1 MKPKNITWESNSPS
15 LTLPLSPPGERAGLW
30 GTREFLMKTVLL
42 IGTFDTKGNEY
53 QYFRQKLEEEGIRPL
68 LMDVSC
74 KRFLS
79 EFSSDISCKEVA
91 RTANADFASVSQ
103 MERLLA
109 QKVMTE
115 GAIKLSEE
123 LFQQGKFDGI
133 MALGGSNGS
142 TIACAVMQRFPIG
155 MPKIMVSTMA
165 SGDVRG
171 YVGYKD
177 IVMFNPV
184 GDISINRVTKGIFL
198 NAVRA
203 MAGMLK
209 GESFHKEEKR
219 IQVAI
224 TVFGVV
230 QPCAEYAKELLEEKG
245 FEVILFHTSG
255 TGGMALEDL
264 VKQGEIDAVLD
275 ISTTELADEVVGGVL
290 SAGPNRME
298 AAGDLGIPQV
308 IVPGAIDLVNFKTP
322 ETVPQEWK
330 DRIFYRH
337 TPHIT
342 LMRTSPEESASL
354 GSLFARKI
362 NQAKGQTVV
371 LIPALGFSAYDSPHG
386 PKAISL
392 QGGPAPRSWFWP
404 ESDQS
409 FCKALKENLNSPNV
423 RYKELPVHINEP
435 AFAEAA
441 VQELETMIRQRYLSK
456 PSLG

>member
-1 MKPKNITWESNSPS
+1 
-15 LTLPLSPPGERAGLW
+15 
-30 GTREFLMKTVLL
+30 MKTVLL
-42 IGTFDTKGNEY
+42 IGTFDTKGKEY
-53 QYFRQKLEEEGIRPL
+53 QYLREKLEEEGVHPL

-74 KRFLS
+74 KRVPS
-79 EFSSDISCKEVA
+79 EFSSDIPCNEVA
-91 RTANADFASVSQ
+91 QAANADFISVSQ
-103 MERLLA
+103 LERVPA
-109 QKVMTE
+109 QKMMTE

-123 LFQQGKFDGI
+123 LFRRGKFDGI

-142 TIACAVMQRFPIG
+142 AIACAVMQRFPFG

-184 GDISINRVTKGIFL
+184 GDISINRVTKRIFL

-209 GESFHKEEKR
+209 GENIHEEERR
-219 IQVAI
+219 IQVAV

-230 QPCAEYAKELLEEKG
+230 QPCAEHAKELLEEKG

-264 VKQGEIDAVLD
+264 IKQGEIDAVLD

-290 SAGPNRME
+290 SAGPHRME
-298 AAGDLGIPQV
+298 AAGDAGIPQV

-322 ETVPQEWK
+322 ETVPEKWK
-330 DRIFYRH
+330 DRVFYRH

-342 LMRTSPEESASL
+342 LMRTNPEESASL
-354 GSLFARKI
+354 GRLFAKKI

-371 LIPALGFSAYDSPHG
+371 IIPVRGFSAYDSPKG
-386 PKAISL
+386 PRSINL
-392 QGGPAPRSWFWP
+392 QGGPADRSWFWP

-409 FCKALKENLNSPNV
+409 FCRALKENLNSPRA
-423 RYKELPVHINEP
+423 RYRELPVHINEP
-435 AFAEAA
+435 TFAEAA
-441 VQELETMIRQRYLSK
+441 AQELETMIKQQHLSK
-456 PSLG
+456 GPLR

>member
-1 MKPKNITWESNSPS
+1 
-15 LTLPLSPPGERAGLW
+15 
-30 GTREFLMKTVLL
+30 MKTVLL
-42 IGTFDTKGNEY
+42 IGTLDTKGNEY
-53 QYFRQKLEEEGIRPL
+53 QYLRMKIEKEEIRPL

-74 KRFLS
+74 KRSLS
-79 EFSSDISCKEVA
+79 EFSADVPCDEVA
-91 RTANADFASVSQ
+91 QAANADFASVSQ
-103 MERLLA
+103 LERVPA

-123 LFQQGKFDGI
+123 LFRQGKFDGI
-133 MALGGSNGS
+133 LALGGSNGS
-142 TIACAVMQRFPIG
+142 AIACAVMQRFPIG

-184 GDISINRVTKGIFL
+184 GDISVNRVTKRVFL

-209 GESFHKEEKR
+209 GEIIDEAKR
-219 IQVAI
+219 KIQVAV

-230 QPCAEYAKELLEEKG
+230 QPCAEHAKELLEEKG

-264 VKQGEIDAVLD
+264 VKQREIDAVLD

-290 SAGPNRME
+290 SAGPHRME
-298 AAGDLGIPQV
+298 AAGDMGIPQV
-308 IVPGAIDLVNFKTP
+308 IVPGAIDLINFKTP
-322 ETVPQEWK
+322 ETVPQKWE
-330 DRIFYRH
+330 DRVFYRH
-337 TPHIT
+337 TPYIT
-342 LMRTSPEESASL
+342 LMRTNPEESASL
-354 GSLFARKI
+354 GRLFAKKI

-371 LIPALGFSAYDSPHG
+371 LIPLEGFSAYDTPHG

-404 ESDQS
+404 EADRAFYQ
-409 FCKALKENLNSPNV
+409 ALKENLDHSRI
-423 RYKELPVHINEP
+423 RYHQLSMHVND
-435 AFAEAA
+435 AGFAERA
-441 VQELETMIRQRYLSK
+441 VRELEAMLRKKEDQE
-456 PSLG
+456 